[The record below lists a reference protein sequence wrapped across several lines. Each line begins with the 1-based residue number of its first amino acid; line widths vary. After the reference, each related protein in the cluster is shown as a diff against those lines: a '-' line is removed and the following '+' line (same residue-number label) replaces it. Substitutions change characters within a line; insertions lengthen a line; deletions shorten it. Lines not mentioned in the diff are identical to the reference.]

1 MKKLINAILALALV
15 LGCGAAD
22 EDNFDGGANDEVA
35 LGTVKEPLSVNSS
48 KYGVSTANSRI
59 TCRSDGPIGQ
69 GCLVPTSKTIQYCY
83 SNGGGT
89 WTAAEITTAQ
99 NFGAGNIQT
108 LQTFAFSR
116 QFAGQQS
123 EQNNCANAG
132 LVTKLVKGTCS
143 GGSTGGNI
151 ENFVCWS
158 PANVSAL
165 TESLP
170 GSWSKQQGGTITVD
184 LADIAARGGT
194 LAGCLEGHG
203 IKHML
208 AAVAGFGNDTS
219 IVDSFGALITT
230 RTVDPMSQFGNCAHA
245 GFSSQEQCFAQSV
258 NPGGGGG
265 GGFMAFNGTTC
276 P

>member
-1 MKKLINAILALALV
+1 MNLNHIALCL
-15 LGCGAAD
+15 LCLFGCGGVP
-22 EDNFDGGANDEVA
+22 EDLSDDGAE
-35 LGTVKEPLSVNSS
+35 LGTVEEPLSVNSS

-59 TCRSDGPIGQ
+59 TCRSDGPSGQ
-69 GCLVPTSKTIQYCY
+69 ACLVPTSKTIQYCY

-89 WTAAEITTAQ
+89 WTAGEITTAQ
-99 NFGAGNIQT
+99 NFGAGNIAA

-165 TESLP
+165 SESLP

-184 LADIAARGGT
+184 LADISARGG
-194 LAGCLEGHG
+194 ANSGCLEGHG

-208 AAVAGFGNDTS
+208 AAAAGFGNDTS
-219 IVDSFGALITT
+219 IVDSLGALITT
-230 RTVDPMSQFGNCAHA
+230 RTVDPIVSLGVCAHA
-245 GFSSQEQCFAQSV
+245 NFTSQEQCFANSV